1 MESLLKRHAASSLPS
16 RLNAARRARTRYV
29 PTPEDRRENELDRI
43 WSKAMR
49 GHQRNVGASCLV
61 RSTR

>member
-1 MESLLKRHAASSLPS
+1 MDSPLKRHAASSLSS
-16 RLNAARRARTRYV
+16 RLNSGRRGRTRYV

-61 RSTR
+61 RSAR